1 MKESTKRGTH
11 EGLRL
16 RYYWGAICCLFVV
29 SLPAPAQTANMQEI
43 RIHYQRAQEALR
55 ANETD
60 VATREFNEILNL
72 DPSNAEARASL
83 GLIAFHKADYAK
95 AAQEFEASLKLKPA
109 LWNAE
114 AFWGLC
120 QVRLGHPDEARPHL
134 ERAFPHLQ
142 ENTLRVQV
150 GSELIGISKEQG
162 DTTKAVSTLEA
173 LQRTAPGDADVLY
186 TAYRTYSDLA
196 ARALA
201 DLAQSAPDSARMHQ
215 ILAQTLMSR
224 DDFPAAIQE
233 YVRASNADPS
243 LPGIHFELGQAIL
256 ANAVDEASRG
266 RAQKEFEKALADN
279 PKDADS
285 EYEMGEIAL
294 LGSDRQ
300 AARQHYSRALE
311 LRPHFVN
318 AQLGLGKVLASE
330 DQPQAALT
338 YLLDAERSNPRNES
352 VHYQLASV
360 YRKLGLTADADREAS
375 TFQELH
381 KSKDA
386 IRSLYQGILQRPV
399 DAE

>member
-1 MKESTKRGTH
+1 MKESSKRKTR
-11 EGLRL
+11 EVLRL
-16 RYYWGAICCLFVV
+16 RQYWSTICCLFVC
-29 SLPAPAQTANMQEI
+29 SLAPAQTTNVQEM
-43 RIHYQRAQEALR
+43 RIHYERAQEALR
-55 ANETD
+55 ENNTD
-60 VATREFNEILNL
+60 IATREFDEILRL

-83 GLIAFHKADYAK
+83 GLIAFNKADYAK
-95 AAQEFEASLKLKPA
+95 ASQEFETSLKLKPA

-120 QVRLGHPDEARPHL
+120 QIRLGHPDEARTHL

-142 ENTLRVQV
+142 ENALRVEV
-150 GSELIGISKEQG
+150 GSELTGIFKETG
-162 DTTKAVSTLEA
+162 DTTKAVSTLEI
-173 LQRTAPGDADVLY
+173 LQRTAPGNADVLY

-201 DLAQSAPDSARMHQ
+201 DLAQTAPDSARMHQ

-233 YVRASNADPS
+233 YLRASNADPS

-256 ANAVDEASRG
+256 ANAVDQTSRS
-266 RAQKEFEKALADN
+266 RAQKEFETALAAD
-279 PKDADS
+279 PSDADS
-285 EYEMGEIAL
+285 EYELGEIAL

-318 AQLGLGKVLASE
+318 AQLGLGKVLASD
-330 DQPQAALT
+330 DQPKAALT
-338 YLLDAERSNPRNES
+338 YLLDAERSDPRNES

-360 YRKLGLTADADREAS
+360 YRKLGLTADADREWS

-381 KSKDA
+381 ESKDV
-386 IRSLYQGILQRPV
+386 IRSLYQEILQRP
-399 DAE
+399 ANPK

>member
-1 MKESTKRGTH
+1 MKEPVNVKVCKIT
-11 EGLRL
+11 RL
-16 RYYWGAICCLFVV
+16 GQYWGSICCLFVCF
-29 SLPAPAQTANMQEI
+29 LAPPQTANVQEM
-43 RIHYQRAQEALR
+43 RLHYERAQAALR
-55 ANETD
+55 ANDTD
-60 VATREFNEILNL
+60 VAIREFNEILRL

-83 GLIAFHKADYAK
+83 GLIAFNKADYAK
-95 AAQEFEASLKLKPA
+95 ASREFEASLQLKPT

-142 ENTLRVQV
+142 EQVLRAQV
-150 GSELIGISKEQG
+150 GSELVRIFKENG
-162 DTTKAVSTLEA
+162 DTTKAVSTLEV
-173 LQRTAPGDADVLY
+173 LRRTSPSDADILY

-224 DDFPAAIQE
+224 DDFPAAIEE
-233 YVRASNADPS
+233 YLRAAKADPS

-256 ANAVDEASRG
+256 ANAVDQASRA
-266 RAQKEFEKALADN
+266 RAQREFEQALAAN

-285 EYEMGEIAL
+285 EYELGEIAL

-318 AQLGLGKVLASE
+318 AQLGLSKVLAS
-330 DQPQAALT
+330 DGQPQSALT
-338 YLLDAERSNPRNES
+338 CLLDAERSNPQNES

-360 YRKLGLTADADREAS
+360 YRKLGLTADADRESS
-375 TFQELH
+375 TFEELH

-386 IRSLYQGILQRPV
+386 IRSLYQEILQRP
-399 DAE
+399 ANPE